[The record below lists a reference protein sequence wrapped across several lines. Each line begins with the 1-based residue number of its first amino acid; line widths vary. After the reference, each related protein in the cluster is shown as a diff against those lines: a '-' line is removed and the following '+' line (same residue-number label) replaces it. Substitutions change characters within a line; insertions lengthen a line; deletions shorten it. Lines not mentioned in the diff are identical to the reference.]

1 MPDDLNALGI
11 PTRFKKL
18 RRVLRSKKYNRIY
31 ENKWTRNNVKS
42 VVSNDLYYKDEYIYA
57 QNSKFDFVKPV
68 ILKKEPTKLDVY
80 IHYNFNS
87 LVEENIGEIT
97 PRWANGGGSSP
108 SVYLKNPEDIALVL
122 ANVEDNSINVD
133 LTFKKKIKVI

>member
-1 MPDDLNALGI
+1 M
-11 PTRFKKL
+11 
-18 RRVLRSKKYNRIY
+18 RSKKYNRIY